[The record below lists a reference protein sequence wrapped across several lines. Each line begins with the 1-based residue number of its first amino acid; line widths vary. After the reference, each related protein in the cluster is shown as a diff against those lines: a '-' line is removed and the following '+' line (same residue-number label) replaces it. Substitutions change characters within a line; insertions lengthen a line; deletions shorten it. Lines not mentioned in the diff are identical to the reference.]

1 MNFGK
6 RLQTAIAMCNLSV
19 PQVARAT
26 DVPVPTIN
34 ALIRRDSKRTEY
46 MESLIACL
54 NPSKVNVEWVRSGR
68 GSPDPIGQPAK
79 LSSTEDMAT
88 AITTAMIR
96 IPRIAV
102 AKAGDIVRVVTL
114 ESESVDISTN
124 WLQGSVTGRASGLS
138 WSEQNDASMSGFI
151 NKGDRYL
158 IDASQ
163 QSITAMA
170 IYSVVIDGQEMTRA
184 LDTNASGQI
193 EVHSISQDGQ
203 RQQQTMQKTDVR
215 IIGRVIFHWGLAPS
229 MRAPAK

>member
-1 MNFGK
+1 M
-6 RLQTAIAMCNLSV
+6 
-19 PQVARAT
+19 
-26 DVPVPTIN
+26 
-34 ALIRRDSKRTEY
+34 RRDSKRTEY
-46 MESLIACL
+46 MEQLIAAL

-68 GSPDPIGQPAK
+68 GSAEPIGQPAR
-79 LSSTEDMAT
+79 LSAPGVSDMTT

-138 WSEQNDASMSGFI
+138 WSEQGDSSMSGFI

-163 QSITAMA
+163 QSITPKA
-170 IYSVVIDGQEMTRA
+170 IYSVVIDGQELTCGLEA
-184 LDTNASGQI
+184 TTNDEL
-193 EVHSISQDGQ
+193 EVQRIGPDGQ
-203 RQQQTMQKTDVR
+203 RQIKTVPKADVR
-215 IIGRVIFHWGLAPS
+215 IIGRVVFHWGLVPTMGAAG
-229 MRAPAK
+229 R